1 MDELLGGGVIRS
13 GNDLPDSID
22 VDRDPLWKTAE
33 GFAAAK
39 EKALENNAELASA
52 KAQMKYAQ
60 VNRQGS
66 NSNLYP
72 KLNLHGSWN
81 ATASESD
88 KSNPAEANS
97 QYFKVGAAL
106 TWNLFNGFADNAA
119 SESAKIA
126 ERSAGLQVENVRLNV
141 ETNVA
146 NAVDSHLRALEELKV
161 AEGNANLAS
170 EMLNLGEERLKAG
183 NITNFEFRETQSQ
196 WRSARE
202 ALLSARISV
211 RTAEIQ
217 VKLLT
222 GEILK

>member
-1 MDELLGGGVIRS
+1 MDEFLGGGVIHS
-13 GNDLPDSID
+13 GNDLPDSIA
-22 VDRDPLWKTAE
+22 VERNPFWTSEE
-33 GFAAAK
+33 GLARAK
-39 EKALENNAELASA
+39 ERALENNADLAAA
-52 KAQMKYAQ
+52 KAQMNYAQ

-88 KSNPAEANS
+88 KSNPEKANS

-106 TWNLFNGFADNAA
+106 TWNLFNGLADNAA

-126 ERSAGLQVENVRLNV
+126 ERSAELQVENVRLNV
-141 ETNVA
+141 ETLVS
-146 NAVDSHLRALEELKV
+146 NAVEAHLRSLDALQV
-161 AEGNANLAS
+161 AEGNAELAA
-170 EMLNLGEERLKAG
+170 EMLKLGEERLKAG
-183 NITNFEFRETQSQ
+183 SITNFEFRETQSQ

-202 ALLSARISV
+202 ALLSARIAT

-222 GEILK
+222 GDILK